1 MQNPCQDSYYTLFS
15 SYPMLLDYHEEQ
27 AKNSRWIRCKVAD
40 LQVEPL
46 GKSSPLIGNLPAF
59 AAGTSQ
65 EAVDDTAEN
74 LGLAMRVNGELYPV
88 RMTAYKSLLDRA
100 KIGGTALPK
109 LSREVLAEV
118 LNECLK
124 LYSADALLLIRDEK
138 ISAVHSGDEVDYS
151 VLPID
156 ELLKVLQAKLDARF
170 SRNEF
175 ESGYCDHSLV
185 SASWRMPDQK
195 EDLLGTYAKVLAAQG
210 KATMASKLMP
220 GIRFMTSDTGVA
232 SAKVSALL
240 MNGRHSIHIGGC
252 VAVDHRHQSK
262 VADFDTALDQLFAQ
276 FGDSIAKLQALM
288 EIHLDFPINAM
299 TRVCKKLS
307 LPKKA
312 AVEAIA
318 MFEMSY
324 GGGPATAHDVF
335 LAIRFISVGDDYD
348 SSSAN
353 AGEKLAATL
362 KNLINDMY
370 AKDISK
376 KICSTMKNKRLR
388 GDYIGNYAP
397 YGYLK
402 DENNRSRLVVDYEIA
417 PIVVEIFELRA
428 KGIGFDTICRILNE
442 KGYPSPG
449 RLRYERGII
458 TNNNKKGSELPW
470 NRHVLKDLLVN
481 VVYIGNLAQG
491 RSSQCLYKGEKY
503 HWTKEADWDVVEGT
517 HEPIIS
523 MELWNKVQEINTKV
537 SSNVKKSFG
546 RYAHLPKR
554 PNPYGSVLRCADCG
568 RVMKYVRSY
577 TRPRKDGVVTD
588 YYNYKCPTNIEL
600 GDTACSKKSIRADD
614 LDKIVLSVIRK
625 QMDLFLDTQKTLLG
639 LIALEKEKAKHSVP
653 ANRVKE
659 LQDKLDQKKKLFSRL
674 YIDFKDG
681 ILTQREYLLARD
693 VYQKEIA
700 AYESELQELQAI
712 KTKTKVTETGARKWN
727 RLISRYYKA
736 ETVTEEM
743 VEAMVDEIRVN
754 TDGSLDIRFKYMPE
768 FEEMFKECER
778 IRKEV
783 A

>member
-1 MQNPCQDSYYTLFS
+1 MARVSR
-15 SYPMLLDYHEEQ
+15 
-27 AKNSRWIRCKVAD
+27 KN
-40 LQVEPL
+40 
-46 GKSSPLIGNLPAF
+46 G
-59 AAGTSQ
+59 
-65 EAVDDTAEN
+65 
-74 LGLAMRVNGELYPV
+74 
-88 RMTAYKSLLDRA
+88 
-100 KIGGTALPK
+100 
-109 LSREVLAEV
+109 
-118 LNECLK
+118 
-124 LYSADALLLIRDEK
+124 
-138 ISAVHSGDEVDYS
+138 
-151 VLPID
+151 
-156 ELLKVLQAKLDARF
+156 
-170 SRNEF
+170 
-175 ESGYCDHSLV
+175 V
-185 SASWRMPDQK
+185 S
-195 EDLLGTYAKVLAAQG
+195 E
-210 KATMASKLMP
+210 
-220 GIRFMTSDTGVA
+220 
-232 SAKVSALL
+232 
-240 MNGRHSIHIGGC
+240 
-252 VAVDHRHQSK
+252 
-262 VADFDTALDQLFAQ
+262 
-276 FGDSIAKLQALM
+276 
-288 EIHLDFPINAM
+288 
-299 TRVCKKLS
+299 S
-307 LPKKA
+307 LPKGQKQTVFRTA
-312 AVEAIA
+312 LYVRLSVEDNGKDDTDSIENQELLLRNYLAERPYLELKEVYA
-318 MFEMSY
+318 DNGYTGTDFER
-324 GGGPATAHDVF
+324 PAFNRMIEDVRKGRIDCIIVKDFSRLGRNYVETGEYLERIFPF
-335 LAIRFISVGDDYD
+335 LGIRFISVSDDYD

-402 DENNRSRLVVDYEIA
+402 DENNRSRLVIDHEIA

-428 KGIGFDTICRILNE
+428 KGTGFDTICRILNE

-470 NRHVLKDLLVN
+470 NRHVLEDLLVN

-491 RSSQCLYKGEKY
+491 RSSQCLYKGEKN

-517 HEPIIS
+517 HKPIIS

-537 SSNVKKSFG
+537 SSDVKKSFG

-614 LDKIVLSVIRK
+614 LDKVVLSVIRK

-681 ILTQREYLLARD
+681 ILTEREYLLARD

-727 RLISRYYKA
+727 RLISHYYKA